1 MAKVNKKNER
11 SARKAERLAKLM
23 EMSNE
28 IEAVLV
34 RHMTDRHNVSEEIDF
49 ENGWEEAWA
58 NRVK

>member
-1 MAKVNKKNER
+1 MIKTNKKSER

-28 IEAVLV
+28 IEAAI
-34 RHMTDRHNVSEEIDF
+34 MKHNIDHRKFNDDILQEE
-49 ENGWEEAWA
+49 GWEEAWA